1 MADLAAY
8 NHTQSSPST
17 TWTITHSLGTQDVAV
32 DVMIYLGSPQQLEK
46 AIPLT
51 QVATSGNVVTITWS
65 ASQSGFARVVGGG
78 DD

>member
-8 NHTQSSPST
+8 NHTQVSAST

-32 DVMIYLGSPQQLEK
+32 DVMIYSGSPEQLEK
-46 AIPLT
+46 ALPLT
-51 QVATSGNVVTITWS
+51 QVATSVNVATITWS
-65 ASQSGFARVVGGG
+65 TAQSGFARVVGGG